1 MPIQNV
7 YMNQGT
13 WIFENDSTI
22 PHGSDSYM
30 MAGVMNTGKCRPL
43 INFNNDGFS
52 GQILGGSL
60 FVYCSN
66 PNGYP
71 WIWGYRVTRDYYHN
85 ATWSIPWTTP
95 GCDHVWADRSDIRLF
110 TSTRAKSG
118 WIEMPVADL
127 TELLNV
133 INGKDTIL
141 LVGGDAPAARIEKS
155 PAPYLAIEYRSSLVG
170 GVQII

>member
-1 MPIQNV
+1 M
-7 YMNQGT
+7 
-13 WIFENDSTI
+13 
-22 PHGSDSYM
+22 
-30 MAGVMNTGKCRPL
+30 
-43 INFNNDGFS
+43 
-52 GQILGGSL
+52 
-60 FVYCSN
+60 
-66 PNGYP
+66 
-71 WIWGYRVTRDYYHN
+71 TRDYYHN
-85 ATWSIPWTTP
+85 ATWSIPWKTP

-141 LVGGDAPAARIEKS
+141 LVGGDAQAARIEKS